1 MASDQE
7 TPNAGETP
15 DGNEVRE
22 NREREASPGM
32 GQGRASEM
40 DGHADASEDTAALKL
55 ELKNTREALKK
66 INAESAQRRKRLQE
80 LEDAQAAAENAKLGE
95 TERLKR
101 ERDDLARRLAEKEKA
116 ESEKEAEIREM
127 KIRHAIEDAARE
139 HFEYPDLVP
148 GMIDRD
154 MVEIDPDT
162 GKVKGAK
169 EAVEKLFKERPGLG
183 GAKRGGGTPL
193 RDTSGNRRAMNGGVP
208 QSLEERTKAEF
219 STTGRYRQ
227 F

>member
-1 MASDQE
+1 
-7 TPNAGETP
+7 
-15 DGNEVRE
+15 
-22 NREREASPGM
+22 
-32 GQGRASEM
+32 
-40 DGHADASEDTAALKL
+40 
-55 ELKNTREALKK
+55 
-66 INAESAQRRKRLQE
+66 
-80 LEDAQAAAENAKLGE
+80 
-95 TERLKR
+95 
-101 ERDDLARRLAEKEKA
+101 
-116 ESEKEAEIREM
+116 
-127 KIRHAIEDAARE
+127 
-139 HFEYPDLVP
+139 
-148 GMIDRD
+148 MIDRD